1 MTNLLHLLAQTPVNP
16 VNPVNPLNPANPAAP
31 TTPPPTPFPTVL
43 LTALIFSSLAAA
55 LIILFMP
62 ERTKD
67 QRGRIRIMGLVG
79 AAVPMLFTL
88 GGLNF
93 QVSQEFSGGTISFEE
108 KHPWITGFPIHADYH
123 LGVDGISLPLLLL
136 STVLF
141 TVAVIAAWRNDVR
154 PRLFY
159 VLLLVLET
167 GVNGT
172 FCSLDYVLFTVF
184 WAMELVPTFLLIA
197 IYGGQGRARAAQR
210 YLAYGL
216 VSTALLVSSFLLLA
230 FKSQSGSFDFD
241 LANTVT
247 LTKGI
252 AYTGFW
258 LAFVAFAIRLPVV
271 PLHVWMPDATVEAS
285 PPVAMILNGV
295 VLKIGGYGL
304 LRICLTA
311 FPSALNR
318 FSLVLA
324 IFAAVGA
331 VWGFVGALGQS
342 DIKRLIAYGS
352 VGQMSVVLL
361 AVSSGQAI
369 ALNGAVLLMLASG
382 FGTGLLLLLAGTLEE
397 RARTRDLN
405 RLGGLAAQM
414 PRLTALWVLGG
425 LTVMGVPF
433 LAGFAADLMV
443 FTGAFP
449 AHQWLTM
456 LVLATSTIT
465 TGYILW
471 MLQRAF
477 FGPAKETFARLKD
490 ATTLELMYLVPVA
503 VFALVLGLFP
513 GRLMPIINNGVLSVA
528 SRINGG

>member
-1 MTNLLHLLAQTPVNP
+1 MTAAQALHGLLAQTT
-16 VNPVNPLNPANPAAP
+16 PVNPLNPANPASPTTTAP
-31 TTPPPTPFPTVL
+31 TGGEFPTVL
-43 LTALIFSSLAAA
+43 LTALVFSSLACA
-55 LIILFMP
+55 LVILFMP

-79 AAVPMLFTL
+79 AVVPLLFTL

-108 KHPWITGFPIHADYH
+108 NHPWITGFPIHANYH
-123 LGVDGISLPLLLL
+123 LGVDGISLPLLML

-141 TVAVIAAWRNDVR
+141 TVAVIAAWRAEVR

-172 FCSLDYVLFTVF
+172 FCSLDYLLFMIF
-184 WAMELVPTFLLIA
+184 WTMELVPTFLLIA

-210 YLAYGL
+210 YLYYGL
-216 VSTALLVSSFLLLA
+216 VSTALLIGSFMLLA
-230 FKSQSGSFDFD
+230 FKSQQSSFDFD
-241 LANTVT
+241 LLNTVS

-252 AYTGFW
+252 AYAGFW

-271 PLHVWMPDATVEAS
+271 PLHLWMADATVEAS
-285 PPVAMILNGV
+285 PPVSMILNGV

-311 FPSALNR
+311 FPTALAR

-324 IFAAVGA
+324 VLAAVGA
-331 VWGFVGALGQS
+331 LWGAVGALGQH

-352 VGQMSVVLL
+352 LTQMSVVLL
-361 AVSSGQAI
+361 AAASGQAI
-369 ALNGAVLLMLASG
+369 ALNGAVLMMLASG
-382 FGTGLLLLLAGTLEE
+382 FGTGLLLLLAGTLED
-397 RARTRDLN
+397 RARTRDLR
-405 RLGGLAAQM
+405 RLGGLAWQM

-443 FTGAFP
+443 FTGSFP
-449 AHQWLTM
+449 VHRWMTVVVLLSM
-456 LVLATSTIT
+456 LLT

-477 FGPAKETFARLKD
+477 FGPARETFSRIKD
-490 ATTLELMYLVPVA
+490 ATTLELIYLVPVA
-503 VFALVLGLFP
+503 AFALLLGLFP